1 MASRTAVAATA
12 ETTGRRSAAVR
23 TADQNRFSPVSRRNR
38 RRSGIRPFSTRSPS
52 FDRSA
57 GSTVS
62 EPSIA
67 MPTTIIVPM
76 PKPR

>member
-1 MASRTAVAATA
+1 MPGLPHR
-12 ETTGRRSAAVR
+12 GVR
-23 TADQNRFSPVSRRNR
+23 ILFQNRFSPLSRRSRCRN
-38 RRSGIRPFSTRSPS
+38 GIFPFSTRSPS
-52 FDRSA
+52 FDSSA

-67 MPTTIIVPM
+67 MPTTIMVAI